1 MLEKTPGTKGW
12 WVCKAVLARGGDQEG
27 AGGGGG
33 GMVIPDIGACGVMA
47 FLYSFVLGR
56 HTL

>member
-1 MLEKTPGTKGW
+1 MLEKTPVTKGW
-12 WVCKAVLARGGDQEG
+12 WVRKAVLASGGDR
-27 AGGGGG
+27 GGGGG

-47 FLYSFVLGR
+47 LLYSFVRGG

>member
-1 MLEKTPGTKGW
+1 MLEKTPVTKGL
-12 WVCKAVLARGGDQEG
+12 VGAQGGPGKRGGP
-27 AGGGGG
+27 GGGG

-47 FLYSFVLGR
+47 LLYSFVRGG